1 MGTYTTNYQLYMPSV
16 GETGWGILVNGNF
29 TTIDTAMKGL
39 SNRITV
45 VENEVNGALS
55 CTSVTTSGK
64 ITGNGGIAGTTGTFS
79 GAVSAL
85 NITKTG
91 LFPAT
96 LMLTTSPSTM
106 EGISTAITYSGS
118 ASGSIANNTYASINL
133 LGISGQFNA
142 YSSQSAKTIKSIYS
156 GEYTINK
163 IYVQSGTWT
172 FKLAVG
178 IYITGTLIS
187 SSGAKYSVTGSSNSE
202 GILTLTQ
209 AQVLDILSGP
219 VTYTYKCTH
228 GNASQH
234 CDAHI
239 YIRAYNTSG
248 TIGYMYI
255 QPTVLF

>member
-1 MGTYTTNYQLYMPSV
+1 MGTYTTNYQLYMPTV
-16 GETGWGILVNGNF
+16 GETGWGTLVNGNF
-29 TTIDTAMKGL
+29 TTIDTTMKSM
-39 SNRITV
+39 SNRITA
-45 VENEVNGALS
+45 VENEVNGNLS

-79 GAVSAL
+79 GAVNAS

-96 LMLTTSPSTM
+96 MMLTTSPSTR
-106 EGISTAITYSGS
+106 EGISTAIVYDNSS
-118 ASGSIANNTYASINL
+118 VSNNSYTGINL
-133 LGISGQFNA
+133 LGISQLDA
-142 YSSQSAKTIKSIYS
+142 YSSWGTKTIKSIYS

-163 IYVQSGTWT
+163 IYVELGTWT

-178 IYITGTLIS
+178 YYITATLIS
-187 SSGAKYSVTGSSNSE
+187 SSGVKYSVTGSSNSD

-228 GNASQH
+228 SNTAQQCSALVH
-234 CDAHI
+234 
-239 YIRAYNTSG
+239 IRAYNTSG
-248 TIGYMYI
+248 TYGYMYI
-255 QPTVLF
+255 QPTALF